1 MSKVMRSSDVTFSNR
16 ARRRDAAGPASGHS
30 STELT
35 ALPQLLDHSHHVG
48 IRRKPELG
56 LKQIC
61 MLLGAPQRRRPI
73 ADRHPRVRQAQHGV
87 RVIGIQL
94 RGAAPPLR
102 RLVLCWS
109 RRRELAKSVSAS
121 GLVPL

>member
-1 MSKVMRSSDVTFSNR
+1 
-16 ARRRDAAGPASGHS
+16 
-30 STELT
+30 
-35 ALPQLLDHSHHVG
+35 
-48 IRRKPELG
+48 
-56 LKQIC
+56 

-94 RGAAPPLR
+94 GGAAPPLR

-109 RRRELAKSVSAS
+109 RRRELAKSVSTSFRKAPPL
-121 GLVPL
+121 LVNPPLEPGRLPHKEAIEKRAGI